1 MARIQVAKGSN
12 TPVTSEEGTP
22 SSKFEYVD
30 MYYSL
35 VDVLYDS
42 TKLFLDKILPSYAL
56 KTDFYAEQYINGDYS
71 KGDYSFLGNREAY
84 KQFLGVLIK
93 NCIIHKLYVSKGWH
107 CVPGNTMDEL
117 IKASLEIKFVESLDY
132 KDLYRETRAE
142 RLKDESLSEE
152 EREVIEQDMSDR
164 GEWVTEDDIINH
176 FEKYALEKICSY
188 IEFYVYEGVST
199 SLSNIDKNRKRF
211 QYFYHK
217 WAILNVESRL
227 DNNISVVYPLDFEEE
242 EFEVMAKHVRHSTAF
257 LLTGLSYI
265 HNNLDRLDEL
275 KDMGSGIVDIIM
287 EQDSFAS
294 FANKEEFLSRDVNTT
309 ELLLSFLQKENE
321 EIVNI
326 LTKYIYGDI
335 DYEDPIGADVFKH
348 GILFKSPVKIKIR
361 PDEIRDEFDSELTS
375 YEIFSVHNYVIDK
388 TFGAIRFALVGDHA
402 WDYHIGVKLD
412 DRNVYIPNAVWAG
425 ELRHVKGDITKC
437 NGLDENGIETPN
449 ESPYSNSGCFNL
461 EVELNIA
468 FS

>member
-12 TPVTSEEGTP
+12 GPITPEEGAQ

-30 MYYSL
+30 MYYPL
-35 VDVLYDS
+35 TDVLYDS
-42 TKLFLDKILPSYAL
+42 TKFYLDEVLPSYKL
-56 KTDFYAEQYINGDYS
+56 KTDFDAEQYVNGDSS

-84 KQFLGVLIK
+84 KQFLSVLIK

-107 CVPGNTMDEL
+107 CIPGNTMDEL
-117 IKASLEIKFVESLDY
+117 IKASLEIEFVESLDY
-132 KDLYRETRAE
+132 KDLYRQTREE

-164 GEWVTEDDIINH
+164 GEWVTKDDIINH

-188 IEFYVYEGVST
+188 IEFYVYDGVST
-199 SLSNIDKNRKRF
+199 KLSNTDKDRKKVPVLLP
-211 QYFYHK
+211 QV
-217 WAILNVESRL
+217 AILNVESRL
-227 DNNISVVYPLDFEEE
+227 DNAVSVVYPLDFEEE

-275 KDMGSGIVDIIM
+275 KAMGAGIVDVIM

-309 ELLLSFLQKENE
+309 GLLLGFLQKENE

-326 LTKYIYGDI
+326 LTKYIYGGI
-335 DYEDPIGADVFKH
+335 DYDDPIGADIFKH
-348 GILFKSPVKIKIR
+348 GILFKSPIKITIR
-361 PDEIRDEFDSELTS
+361 PDDVSDEFDSELTS
-375 YEIFSVHNYVIDK
+375 KDVFEDHKNVVEK
-388 TFGAIRFALVGDHA
+388 TFGEIRFALVGDHA

-412 DRNVYIPNAVWAG
+412 DRSVYIPNAVWAG
-425 ELRHVKGDITKC
+425 ELSYINGDITKC
-437 NGLDENGIETPN
+437 NGIDENGIESPN
-449 ESPYSNSGCFNL
+449 ESPYSNYGCFNL
-461 EVELNIA
+461 EAELYVR

>member
-1 MARIQVAKGSN
+1 MARIQVAKESN
-12 TPVTSEEGTP
+12 SNITPEEGTP

-35 VDVLYDS
+35 TDVFYDS
-42 TKLFLDKILPSYAL
+42 TKFFLDQILPSYAL
-56 KTDFYAEQYINGDYS
+56 KTDFDAEQYVNGYYS
-71 KGDYSFLGNREAY
+71 KGDYSFLGNRGAY
-84 KQFLGVLIK
+84 KQFLSVLIK

-107 CVPGNTMDEL
+107 CVPGNTIDEL
-117 IKASLEIKFVESLDY
+117 IKASLEIEFVESLDY
-132 KDLYRETRAE
+132 KDLYRETREE
-142 RLKDESLSEE
+142 RLKDDSLSEE

-164 GEWVTEDDIINH
+164 GEWVTEDDIIKH
-176 FEKYALEKICSY
+176 FEKHALEKICSY
-188 IEFYVYEGVST
+188 IEFYVYDGVST
-199 SLSNIDKNRKRF
+199 KLSNTDNDRKRF

-217 WAILNVESRL
+217 WTILNVESRL
-227 DNNISVVYPLDFEEE
+227 DDAVSVVYPLDFEEE

-265 HNNLDRLDEL
+265 HNNLDRLYEL
-275 KDMGSGIVDIIM
+275 KAMGSGIVDVIM
-287 EQDSFAS
+287 EQDSFTS

-309 ELLLSFLQKENE
+309 WLLLGFLQKENE

-335 DYEDPIGADVFKH
+335 DYKNPLGSDIFKY
-348 GILFKSPVKIKIR
+348 GILFRSPIKIKIR
-361 PDEIRDEFDSELTS
+361 PDEIDYEFDDELTS
-375 YEIFSVHNYVIDK
+375 DKISKYDKNVVDK
-388 TFGAIRFALVGDHA
+388 TFGAIRFALVGDNA

-412 DRNVYIPNAVWAG
+412 DRSVYIPNAVWAG
-425 ELRHVKGDITKC
+425 ELSYINGDITKC
-437 NGLDENGIETPN
+437 NGIDENGIENPN

-461 EVELNIA
+461 EAELYVR

>member
-1 MARIQVAKGSN
+1 MARIQVVKGSYS
-12 TPVTSEEGTP
+12 TVTTEEVTP

-42 TKLFLDKILPSYAL
+42 TKLYLDKILPSYAL
-56 KTDFYAEQYINGDYS
+56 KTDFDAEQYINGDYS

-84 KQFLGVLIK
+84 KQFLSVLIK
-93 NCIIHKLYVSKGWH
+93 NCIIHKLYVSNGWH
-107 CVPGNTMDEL
+107 CMPGNTMDEL
-117 IKASLEIKFVESLDY
+117 IKASLEIEFVESLDY

-152 EREVIEQDMSDR
+152 ERDVIEQDMSDR

-176 FEKYALEKICSY
+176 FEKHALEKICSY
-188 IEFYVYEGVST
+188 IEFYVYDGVST
-199 SLSNIDKNRKRF
+199 ELSNTDKNRKRF

-217 WAILNVESRL
+217 WTILNVESRL
-227 DNNISVVYPLDFEEE
+227 DDAVSVVYPLDFEEE

-275 KDMGSGIVDIIM
+275 KAMGAGIVDVIM
-287 EQDSFAS
+287 EQDSFTS

-309 ELLLSFLQKENE
+309 GLLLGFLQKENE
-321 EIVNI
+321 EIVNT
-326 LTKYIYGDI
+326 LTKYIHWDI
-335 DYEDPIGADVFKH
+335 DYKNPLGANIFQN
-348 GILFKSPVKIKIR
+348 GILFKSPVKINIR
-361 PDEIRDEFDSELTS
+361 PDDVSDEFDSELTS
-375 YEIFSVHNYVIDK
+375 DKIFEDYNDVADK
-388 TFGAIRFALVGDHA
+388 TFGAIRLALVGDNA

-425 ELRHVKGDITKC
+425 ELSYINGDITKC
-437 NGLDENGIETPN
+437 NGIDENGIESPN

-461 EVELNIA
+461 EAELYVR

>member
-12 TPVTSEEGTP
+12 SPVTPEVGTL

-42 TKLFLDKILPSYAL
+42 TKFFLDEMLPSYAL
-56 KTDFYAEQYINGDYS
+56 KTDFEAEQYVNGDCS

-84 KQFLGVLIK
+84 KQFLSVLIK
-93 NCIIHKLYVSKGWH
+93 NCIIHKMHVSKGWH

-117 IKASLEIKFVESLDY
+117 LEASLETEFVESLDY
-132 KDLYRETRAE
+132 KDLYRETRE
-142 RLKDESLSEE
+142 QRLKDESLSEE
-152 EREVIEQDMSDR
+152 EREAIEQDMSDR
-164 GEWVTEDDIINH
+164 GEWVTKDDIIKH
-176 FEKYALEKICSY
+176 FEKHALEKICSY
-188 IEFYVYEGVST
+188 IEFYAFDRVST
-199 SLSNIDKNRKRF
+199 TLSNVDKDRKRF
-211 QYFYHK
+211 LSFYHK
-217 WAILNVESRL
+217 WAILNVDSRL

-257 LLTGLSYI
+257 LLTGLSHI

-275 KDMGSGIVDIIM
+275 KAMGSGIVDVIM

-309 ELLLSFLQKENE
+309 GLLLGFLQKENE

-335 DYEDPIGADVFKH
+335 DYDDPIGADVFKH
-348 GILFKSPVKIKIR
+348 GILFKSPIKIKIR

-375 YEIFSVHNYVIDK
+375 DKILEDYNDVVEK
-388 TFGAIRFALVGDHA
+388 TFGAIRFALVGDNV

-425 ELRHVKGDITKC
+425 ELSYIKGDITKC
-437 NGLDENGIETPN
+437 SGLDENGIETPN

-461 EVELNIA
+461 ETELNIA